1 MRILVSG
8 AHGMLGTDLCILLKE
23 KQISPIELDLPKF
36 DITNIDQA
44 INTIK
49 QHKPEIIIHLAAFTD
64 VDRAEENRADAYAVN
79 TQGTWAIALAAQE
92 CKAKLLYISTDYVFD
107 GSKNK
112 PYQENDQPNPINYY
126 GQTKLLGERA
136 IIQHLK
142 QYYIVRTAWLFGRNG
157 QNFVK
162 TILNLA
168 QEKQILEV
176 VNDQIGSPTYT
187 KDLSQ
192 AIYNLIQ
199 IDKYGIYHITNS
211 GYCSWYEFAC
221 EIIKQAGLNTKITPV
236 SSDKILRKAKRPAY
250 SVLDNHK
257 YEQTCHDKLRN
268 WQEALGDY
276 LQCKK

>member
-1 MRILVSG
+1 MRILVTG
-8 AHGMLGTDLCILLKE
+8 ARGMLGTDLCVLLKQ

-36 DITNIDQA
+36 DITNINQA

-64 VDRAEENRADAYAVN
+64 VDRAEENKADAYAVN
-79 TQGTWAIALAAQE
+79 TQGTWAVALAAQE

-112 PYQENDQPNPINYY
+112 PYHENDQPNPINYY
-126 GQTKLLGERA
+126 GLTKLLGERA
-136 IIQHLK
+136 ITQHLK
-142 QYYIVRTAWLFGRNG
+142 QYYIVRTAWLFGKNG
-157 QNFVK
+157 NNFVK
-162 TILNLA
+162 TIIKLA
-168 QEKQILEV
+168 QEKDDLEV

-199 IDKYGIYHITNS
+199 TDKYGIYHITNA

-221 EIIKQAGLNTKITPV
+221 EIIKQAELNTQITPV
-236 SSDKILRKAKRPAY
+236 SSDKINRKAKRPAY

-257 YEQTCHDKLRN
+257 YEQTCQDKLRS
-268 WQEALGDY
+268 WQEALRYY
-276 LQCKK
+276 LRIS